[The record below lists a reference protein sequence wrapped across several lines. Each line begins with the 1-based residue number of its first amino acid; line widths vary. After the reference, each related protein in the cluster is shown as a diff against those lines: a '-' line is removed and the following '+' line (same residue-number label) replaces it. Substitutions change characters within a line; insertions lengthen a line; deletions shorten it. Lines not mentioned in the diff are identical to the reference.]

1 MIDNVGDV
9 RDKSIKTMGE
19 EGSRQWVKFAG
30 FNARFR
36 DDFLNKVLRNRL
48 EGSEGDSRERGFR
61 ERCWGVSHGI
71 KRKPKVSDLVDKV
84 VRESLRKIR
93 R

>member
-9 RDKSIKTMGE
+9 RNKSIKTMGE
-19 EGSRQWVKFAG
+19 ERSRQRVKFAG

-36 DDFLNKVLRNRL
+36 DDFLNKVLRNGL
-48 EGSEGDSRERGFR
+48 EGSEVDSRERGFR
-61 ERCWGVSHGI
+61 ECCSGVGRGI
-71 KRKPKVSDLVDKV
+71 KGKPQVSDLVDKV